1 MGEVMQ
7 KLGAVPQSLPGGEV
21 YQALE
26 KGTIDAA
33 EWVGPY
39 DDQKLGF
46 NKVAPYYYY
55 YPGWWECG
63 PEVDFFVG
71 QKAWDTLSPENKAII
86 DAASALASSD
96 MLAKY
101 DALNPIA
108 LKQLVAAKTKVLP
121 FPQSVLEASFN
132 ASMDVFALNES
143 KSPEW
148 KKSRLT
154 CATFNVTRYCG
165 FDTPNH
171 VLIHLC
177 KPVSCSSRCILATY
191 QKPCRTGLFCF

>member
-1 MGEVMQ
+1 MQ

-46 NKVAPYYYY
+46 NKVAPYYYYYYYY

-148 KKSRLT
+148 KK
-154 CATFNVTRYCG
+154 
-165 FDTPNH
+165 
-171 VLIHLC
+171 I
-177 KPVSCSSRCILATY
+177 
-191 QKPCRTGLFCF
+191 